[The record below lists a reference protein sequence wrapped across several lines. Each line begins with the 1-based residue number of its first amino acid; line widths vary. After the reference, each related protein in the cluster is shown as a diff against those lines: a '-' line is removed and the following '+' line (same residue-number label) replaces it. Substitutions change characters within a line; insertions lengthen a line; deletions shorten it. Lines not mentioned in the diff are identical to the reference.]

1 MRRQLIPLALIYANR
16 KKPIQGRTRLQKMI
30 FLLQKELDEE
40 GEYPLDDRYQFVP
53 YDYGP
58 FSRPLYEDLD
68 ELYERGFINELSETV
83 DYGDTEGQVKY
94 QYSLQP
100 SGVSFLEDR
109 MSDDDFQKILQKAEQ
124 IKKEFNNMA
133 LSQLLEIVYSEYPEY
148 TENSVL

>member
-1 MRRQLIPLALIYANR
+1 
-16 KKPIQGRTRLQKMI
+16 MI